1 MIIISKGAWFRVK
14 ELEPLLKEDQES
26 LVLTEE
32 KKEEVQEESK
42 IVNVDISALM
52 PEEPKEIKIVE
63 EKETKE
69 KVDDIFLTDDKLK
82 IVKIAFTTILAIL
95 TIYVTFQVAYNFYIG
110 FKYKNVDSTT
120 INE

>member
-1 MIIISKGAWFRVK
+1 MK

-26 LVLTEE
+26 LVLNEE